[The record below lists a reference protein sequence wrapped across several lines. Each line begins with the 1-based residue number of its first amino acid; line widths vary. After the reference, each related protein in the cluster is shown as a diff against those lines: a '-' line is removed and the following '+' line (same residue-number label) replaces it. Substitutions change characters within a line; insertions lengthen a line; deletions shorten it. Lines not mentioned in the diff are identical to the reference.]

1 MAISRPL
8 LIALAVAVLALAGFY
23 ATQGARNA
31 SESDSANV
39 AAPVTPEPAPE
50 PQAVETRQQAD
61 ASTAQTKPDANGAK
75 AKADKAEPPRSDAR
89 AKRDRAKRAVSGPA
103 AARRA
108 IRANKTVV
116 LFFHGPE
123 SADETA
129 TAKAVAGLEGK
140 RGVAVM
146 KVPIERLNAYR
157 DLIGQLGIA
166 QAPAVVIV
174 GRDRAARVIEGYID
188 PPTLAQ
194 DVADAR

>member
-8 LIALAVAVLALAGFY
+8 QIVLAVAVLALVGFY
-23 ATQGARNA
+23 ATQGARNG
-31 SESDSANV
+31 SDPNSADV
-39 AAPVTPEPAPE
+39 ATPATPE
-50 PQAVETRQQAD
+50 PQAVDTSQKAD
-61 ASTAQTKPDANGAK
+61 ASTAQAK
-75 AKADKAEPPRSDAR
+75 SPRSDAR
-89 AKRDRAKRAVSGPA
+89 AKRDRAKRAVGGPA

-108 IRANKTVV
+108 IRADKTVV
-116 LFFHGPE
+116 LYFHGPE

-174 GRDRAARVIEGYID
+174 GRNRAARVIEGYID